1 MTDHDK
7 LPRVTRRLFSN
18 YANSDQLAA
27 ESPDFVI
34 GRVLEEGVSDDLR
47 WLFVRFSEA
56 QIVDWLER
64 RGSRQLSRRSRL
76 FWSLVL
82 MHPVADP
89 PNINQLLWPF

>member
-18 YANSDQLAA
+18 YANSDRLAA
-27 ESPDFVI
+27 ESPEFVI

-47 WLFVRFSEA
+47 WLFARFSNT
-56 QIVDWLER
+56 QIEEWLER

-76 FWSLVL
+76 FWGLIL
-82 MHPVADP
+82 KHPVAEP
-89 PNINQLLWPF
+89 PDINQLLWPF

>member
-1 MTDHDK
+1 MTDHNE
-7 LPRVTRRLFSN
+7 LPRVTQRLFSN
-18 YANSDQLAA
+18 CTNSELLAA

-47 WLFVRFSEA
+47 WLFVRFPEA

-64 RGSRQLSRRSRL
+64 RGARQLSRRSRL

-82 MHPVADP
+82 KHPVPEP
-89 PNINQLLWPF
+89 PGINQLLWPL